1 MATPT
6 AQPASQIIADALVAL
21 NVIRAGQT
29 PSAEDQAQCIR
40 RMNQMMAMWE
50 ADGRALG
57 YVPVGTVTTTLTVPD
72 GAVLGIWTSLA
83 INVAPLFG
91 ANVSP
96 ELIALN
102 ERGLA
107 VIDKLCAKE
116 VLMELDVPCPADWG
130 GGYNIESD

>member
-1 MATPT
+1 M
-6 AQPASQIIADALVAL
+6 AL
-21 NVIRAGQT
+21 NVIRSGQT

-40 RMNQMMAMWE
+40 RLNQMMALWE

-72 GAVLGIWTSLA
+72 GSILGIWTSLA

-102 ERGLA
+102 ERGMS
-107 VIDKLCAKE
+107 VIDKLCAQQ
-116 VLMELDVPCPADWG
+116 VLMELDVPAESHS
-130 GGYNIESD
+130 GGYSIETD

>member
-21 NVIRAGQT
+21 NVIRSGQT

-40 RMNQMMAMWE
+40 RLNQMMALWE

-107 VIDKLCAKE
+107 VIDKMCAQE
-116 VLMELDVPCPADWG
+116 VLMELDVPRPDAG
-130 GGYNIESD
+130 NGYNIESD